1 MKAITEEML
10 DGFRQAYESDSH
22 SVTMHAACARTELKD
37 LVFDPDQAARLK
49 GGYTYEVKTHGITAQ
64 KKSGRCWAFAALNM
78 MRERVMEKCGLDDFQ
93 LSGNYLAF
101 YDKLEKANNFLD
113 LVVENADKPLDDRMM
128 EYVLKGFHDGGYWD
142 MDVDLVKKYG
152 IVPKSAMPETYQSEH
167 TELFMRMLN
176 RVLRKD
182 ACILRNM
189 IKDGKDVE
197 ETRKNM
203 LAEVYR
209 MECIVFG
216 EPVKQF
222 DFSWQDQDGMCHDD
236 FGITPKEFFAKYVD
250 LDLDAFVTLTCE
262 PTTFKPLDTYYTFHY
277 IGSMAESD
285 VKCLNVSADVMEE
298 MCVRMLKAGKPV
310 WFGCDADAYGDRQEG
325 VWDPESFDWS
335 GLFGGVDFDMDR
347 KDWLDYKNGYCSHA
361 MLLVGVHLDENGK
374 PDRWKIENSWGDEVG
389 DKGYFVC
396 SREYFQRYVYE
407 AVIDWQYLDEKQ
419 KELLQKEP
427 LRLEP
432 WIGGN

>member
-1 MKAITEEML
+1 M
-10 DGFRQAYESDSH
+10 
-22 SVTMHAACARTELKD
+22 SVIKTNIQFYKKNFI
-37 LVFDPDQAARLK
+37 LVFL
-49 GGYTYEVKTHGITAQ
+49 
-64 KKSGRCWAFAALNM
+64 
-78 MRERVMEKCGLDDFQ
+78 
-93 LSGNYLAF
+93 
-101 YDKLEKANNFLD
+101 
-113 LVVENADKPLDDRMM
+113 
-128 EYVLKGFHDGGYWD
+128 
-142 MDVDLVKKYG
+142 
-152 IVPKSAMPETYQSEH
+152 
-167 TELFMRMLN
+167 LF
-176 RVLRKD
+176 
-182 ACILRNM
+182 
-189 IKDGKDVE
+189 
-197 ETRKNM
+197 
-203 LAEVYR
+203 
-209 MECIVFG
+209 IVFLTSFSLDQYS
-216 EPVKQF
+216 KFWMQSNLI
-222 DFSWQDQDGMCHDD
+222 SWQDQDGMCHDD

-262 PTTFKPLDTYYTFHY
+262 PTTFKPLDTYYMFHY

-347 KDWLDYKNGYCSHA
+347 QDWLDYKNGYCSHA